1 MKELM
6 QEVYHWLRKRD
17 RVLQYRY
24 CQKKAA

>member
-1 MKELM
+1 M